1 MKKLM
6 SLGAVA
12 LFALSLA
19 SCQTCYDC
27 NWEFLGV
34 NQTQELCSG
43 DGVSKSELE
52 ESVDALEAL
61 GWDCVKR

>member
-12 LFALSLA
+12 LFALSLS

-27 NWEFLGV
+27 SFEFLGV
-34 NQTQELCSG
+34 SQSAEYCI
-43 DGVSKSELE
+43 
-52 ESVDALEAL
+52 
-61 GWDCVKR
+61 

>member
-1 MKKLM
+1 M

-61 GWDCVKR
+61 GWDCVKQ

>member
-27 NWEFLGV
+27 SFEFLGV
-34 NQTQELCSG
+34 SQSAEYCSG

-52 ESVDALEAL
+52 DIVATAEAA
-61 GWDCVKR
+61 GWTCTKQ